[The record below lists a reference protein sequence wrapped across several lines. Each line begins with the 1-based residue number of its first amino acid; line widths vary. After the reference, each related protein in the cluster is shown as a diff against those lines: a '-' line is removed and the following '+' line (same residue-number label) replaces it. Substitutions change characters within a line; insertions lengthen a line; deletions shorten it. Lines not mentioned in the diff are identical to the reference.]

1 MARKKKNDF
10 WDDVEEVEASETQ
23 SEDDSTAST
32 AADEEWSAV
41 KSLPLK
47 VIMRFLLM
55 ISCLVALVSAY
66 VAYAYVDDRYA
77 GGSYSTD
84 FFDSRSFA
92 EEYNKSMDQLLQL
105 VQAMEADPSVTQAG
119 NEELLTTLVENYMGK
134 DSNFSFMILD
144 SDKYRIAASGD
155 DAKERIEGSNHYV
168 A

>member
-55 ISCLVALVSAY
+55 ISCLVAMVSAY
-66 VAYAYVDDRYA
+66 VAYAYVDDRMRA
-77 GGSYSTD
+77 AATAQIS
-84 FFDSRSFA
+84 
-92 EEYNKSMDQLLQL
+92 
-105 VQAMEADPSVTQAG
+105 
-119 NEELLTTLVENYMGK
+119 LTAK
-134 DSNFSFMILD
+134 FCR
-144 SDKYRIAASGD
+144 RI
-155 DAKERIEGSNHYV
+155 
-168 A
+168 

>member
-55 ISCLVALVSAY
+55 IS
-66 VAYAYVDDRYA
+66 
-77 GGSYSTD
+77 
-84 FFDSRSFA
+84 
-92 EEYNKSMDQLLQL
+92 
-105 VQAMEADPSVTQAG
+105 
-119 NEELLTTLVENYMGK
+119 
-134 DSNFSFMILD
+134 
-144 SDKYRIAASGD
+144 
-155 DAKERIEGSNHYV
+155 
-168 A
+168 

>member
-66 VAYAYVDDRYA
+66 VAYAYVDRPIC
-77 GGSYSTD
+77 G
-84 FFDSRSFA
+84 R
-92 EEYNKSMDQLLQL
+92 QLQHRFL
-105 VQAMEADPSVTQAG
+105 
-119 NEELLTTLVENYMGK
+119 
-134 DSNFSFMILD
+134 
-144 SDKYRIAASGD
+144 
-155 DAKERIEGSNHYV
+155 
-168 A
+168 

>member
-55 ISCLVALVSAY
+55 ISCLVA
-66 VAYAYVDDRYA
+66 
-77 GGSYSTD
+77 
-84 FFDSRSFA
+84 
-92 EEYNKSMDQLLQL
+92 
-105 VQAMEADPSVTQAG
+105 
-119 NEELLTTLVENYMGK
+119 
-134 DSNFSFMILD
+134 
-144 SDKYRIAASGD
+144 
-155 DAKERIEGSNHYV
+155 
-168 A
+168 